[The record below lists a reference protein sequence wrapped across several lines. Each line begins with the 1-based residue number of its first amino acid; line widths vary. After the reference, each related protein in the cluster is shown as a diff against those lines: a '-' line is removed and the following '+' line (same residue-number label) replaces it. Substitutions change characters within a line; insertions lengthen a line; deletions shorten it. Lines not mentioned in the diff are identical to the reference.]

1 MITKTCDYLLIRH
14 LKPQVD
20 AGICYGA
27 TDLPTEERPSNA
39 WQNLGRS
46 CDLPVISSPLQ
57 RASELARYIIC
68 SRGADASL
76 YLDDR
81 WQELDFGHWEGLS
94 WQDIGRENVE
104 RWQQNLLNF
113 SFPGGESANL
123 MQQRV
128 LAAFH
133 DWQQQAT
140 GGILVAHLGVIRI
153 LLGYVLQ
160 IPFQQQLVI
169 QVDYQKAVW
178 LRKSWLE
185 DIDGGYQE
193 GSSLWQLKGL
203 NLSAEALSAS
213 FAEGRNDYK

>member
-27 TDLPTEERPSNA
+27 TDLPAEELPSTA
-39 WQNLGRS
+39 WQKLGQR

-57 RASELARYIIC
+57 RASELARYIAQC
-68 SRGADASL
+68 RGAGASP

-81 WQELDFGHWEGLS
+81 WQELNFGHWEGLS
-94 WQDIGRENVE
+94 WQDIGQHSVE

-113 SFPGGESANL
+113 SFPEGESASL

-133 DWQQQAT
+133 DWQRQAT
-140 GGILVAHLGVIRI
+140 GGVLVTHLGVIRMV
-153 LLGYVLQ
+153 LGHVLQ

-169 QVDYQKAVW
+169 QVDYQQGAW
-178 LRKSWLE
+178 LRQSWLE
-185 DIDGGYQE
+185 DITGEYQE
-193 GSSLWQLKGL
+193 GSALWQLKGL
-203 NLSAEALSAS
+203 NLSAEVLSAS
-213 FAEGRNDYK
+213 FT